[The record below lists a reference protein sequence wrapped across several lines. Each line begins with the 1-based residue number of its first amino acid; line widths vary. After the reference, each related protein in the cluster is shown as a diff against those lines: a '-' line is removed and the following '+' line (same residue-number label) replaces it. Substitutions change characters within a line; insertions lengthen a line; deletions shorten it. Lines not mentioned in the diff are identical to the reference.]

1 MPITRKA
8 YIKRP
13 EYLNKAMRY
22 LDKNLIKVFTGQ
34 RRIGKSYL
42 MLQVIDEIKLAD
54 PEANIIFI
62 DKELYEYEFIKTAD
76 HLVSYVNEKLET
88 DKSNYLFIDEVQEIA
103 DFEKALR
110 SYLNQGVAD
119 IWCTGSNAQILSGEL
134 ADRLSGRY
142 IEIRIYGL
150 NYVEFLKFHNK
161 KDNADSLNLYMK
173 YGGLPNLINLPLNDD
188 VVFDYLKVINATV
201 LLKDIVKKH
210 NIRNVAMLENLIKFL
225 ADNTGSLF
233 SAASI
238 SKFLKSQGEKLSPS
252 IISNYLSYITD
263 SYYLIKVPRSD
274 IQGKKIFESNE
285 KYYFEDMG
293 LRNAWI
299 GYQPMHIHKLIENVV
314 LKHLVQQGFEVTVG
328 SVGDREVDFIADK
341 AGDRLYIQCAYLLT
355 DESTREREF
364 GNLLKIK
371 DNYPKMVV
379 SMDEPAGGNIQGI
392 EHLHLR
398 KFLTTRF

>member
-1 MPITRKA
+1 
-8 YIKRP
+8 
-13 EYLNKAMRY
+13 MRY

-34 RRIGKSYL
+34 RRVGKSYL
-42 MLQVIDEIKLAD
+42 MLQVIDEIKKAN

-62 DKELYEYEFIKTAD
+62 DKELWAFEFVKTAD
-76 HLVSYVNEKLET
+76 QLISYVNEKLKT
-88 DKSNYLFIDEVQEIA
+88 DKNNYLFIDEVQEIA

-110 SYLNQGVAD
+110 SYLNQGVVD
-119 IWCTGSNAQILSGEL
+119 ILCTGSNAQILSGEL

-150 NYVEFLKFHNK
+150 NYIEFLKFHNK
-161 KDNADSLNLYMK
+161 EDNTESLNLYMK

-201 LLKDIVKKH
+201 LLKDVVKRH
-210 NIRNVAMLENLIKFL
+210 QIRNVAMLENLIKFL

-263 SYYLIKVPRSD
+263 SYYLIKVPRSN

-285 KYYFEDMG
+285 KYYFEDIG
-293 LRNAWI
+293 LLNAWI
-299 GYQPMHIHKLIENVV
+299 GYQPMHIHILIENVV
-314 LKHLVQQGFEVTVG
+314 LKHLV
-328 SVGDREVDFIADK
+328 
-341 AGDRLYIQCAYLLT
+341 
-355 DESTREREF
+355 
-364 GNLLKIK
+364 
-371 DNYPKMVV
+371 
-379 SMDEPAGGNIQGI
+379 
-392 EHLHLR
+392 
-398 KFLTTRF
+398 